1 MLPHLVASDPS
12 LKNHD
17 CWLLHFSLLQQ
28 KRGNQKCHPTV
39 LHLRTHRWYTGTPL
53 SSPLTSLPSQKQLFP
68 SPGCKGGDQSPREGR
83 VHAPHETAQ
92 QWEGWRDEERWIEMN
107 GLIGSW
113 VEKLHALMLL
123 NMTEENLR
131 GVILVPA
138 FRPQLSMVQGA
149 LRSSSPFMCWSIQ
162 EKASGFNQTS
172 LTRLISQCFSKI
184 VSEHE
189 SVLMVHLS
197 EIWDE
202 VSHDASTERFAAKP
216 EPAARR

>member
-1 MLPHLVASDPS
+1 MTAGCFTFPCYSRKGETRNVIQQFYTSAHTDGIREPHYHPHS
-12 LKNHD
+12 LH
-17 CWLLHFSLLQQ
+17 C
-28 KRGNQKCHPTV
+28 
-39 LHLRTHRWYTGTPL
+39 HLRSGFFHRLDVKAVIKVHVRVEYMRHTR
-53 SSPLTSLPSQKQLFP
+53 LPNSGKD
-68 SPGCKGGDQSPREGR
+68 GGMKRR
-83 VHAPHETAQ
+83 
-92 QWEGWRDEERWIEMN
+92 IEMN